1 MKYGKAQFKKRLK
14 QFSAHWISDTDE
26 IIVSTLK
33 GCEDDFHTYGIDN
46 GYLTPKDT
54 GSRIEYYATHK
65 LIDSIIQQLKETTRI
80 F

>member
-14 QFSAHWISDTDE
+14 QFSAQWIDDTDE

-33 GCEDDFHTYGIDN
+33 GYEDDFHTYGIDN
-46 GYLTPKDT
+46 DYLTPKDT
-54 GSRIEYYATHK
+54 GKRIEYYATHK
-65 LIDSIIQQLKETTRI
+65 LIGTIIHQLRETTRV